1 MEFEM
6 QKDYMISLRILCD
19 KNYQFSDFFLNFRNG
34 CKVSISSS
42 MEPDLSVLMSNEK
55 RERRPGYKISIGS
68 MSTDITDVG
77 LIYSHRIDNF
87 CARKIYMNKVTVLL
101 YA

>member
-1 MEFEM
+1 M

-19 KNYQFSDFFLNFRNG
+19 KNYQFSDFLNFRNG

-77 LIYSHRIDNF
+77 LIYSQRIDNF
-87 CARKIYMNKVTVLL
+87 CGRKISSK
-101 YA
+101 